1 MPGPAGGT
9 LARMGGM
16 ALNAPVG
23 AGGLLSGL
31 FGGKGGEGGL
41 GSAALPL
48 IIALLGS
55 IFGGEEDEELEMY
68 ERMQMMKKMMGT
80 MGMKP
85 PYQSPNLPQLDATVM
100 QALMNNMSRYANF
113 GFPEGMQM
121 DTGFLSN
128 FGGIPAGSGAKMS
141 RAFR

>member
-1 MPGPAGGT
+1 MSIGGM
-9 LARMGGM
+9 LAMGGS
-16 ALNAPVG
+16 AAAGAPVG
-23 AGGLLSGL
+23 AGGIGSLLSGL
-31 FGGKGGEGGL
+31 GPAG
-41 GSAALPL
+41 LPL

-68 ERMQMMKKMMGT
+68 KRMQMMKKMMGT

-85 PYQSPNLPQLDATVM
+85 PYQSPNLPQLDSTVM
-100 QALMNNMSRYANF
+100 QALMNNLGRYANF

-121 DTGFLSN
+121 DTGFLSKLSN